1 MNIFFVS
8 SKTET
13 RKKNND
19 IGELKYETGKINVNF
34 LSTLIFNLEDKI
46 NSCINFYG
54 SALKFC

>member
-8 SKTET
+8 STE
-13 RKKNND
+13 KD
-19 IGELKYETGKINVNF
+19 IGIKYETGKINVNF